1 MICCKIVTDF
11 NNVNGKFGQLLTKLG
26 KYGDVLWE
34 SGSMFFANT
43 EDEEFDEKKLER
55 ILKQSGYKK
64 FFLNIYSKDNE
75 PRENDN
81 INGWLYDRI
90 MKINYISCERESQKI
105 FKDISHGLD
114 LLDEMLEEELTKIR
128 QEKNNT
134 KEDDGA

>member
-90 MKINYISCERESQKI
+90 IKINYISCERESQKI